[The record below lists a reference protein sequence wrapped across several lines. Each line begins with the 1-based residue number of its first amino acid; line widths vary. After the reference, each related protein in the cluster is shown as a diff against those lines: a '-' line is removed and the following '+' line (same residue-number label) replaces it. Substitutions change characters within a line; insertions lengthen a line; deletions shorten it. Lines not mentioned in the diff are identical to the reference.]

1 MRRKKF
7 FSAILLSLV
16 ICLTTPNVCPA
27 YAAGAAPDSQ
37 SLVQA
42 KYNLSPESMSFLRDH
57 NVDFSVFKADSIS
70 AHGSETEAVPF
81 SMEESILG
89 LIQETDAYGFTDE
102 QIQQYVDGLVNSDTI
117 IAASDNGQAY
127 AVTTPPMSTRNSD
140 GPGFEVKSKSGYSQ
154 STAFVTLPTAY
165 NAGNSN
171 SWMFYTISSPTSN
184 WGIDVG
190 IFYASGNY
198 VNAWRGFYTAQ
209 GSGTKSGPIIDE
221 VSAGSRLYFNAKIES
236 NGYLLFRILNATD
249 FSEEYYRLY
258 YYVGSQ
264 GIYQSNGIFNRQ
276 ITMTSNI
283 GSYTNGSY
291 IENAKFSDAYV
302 YSTTGYSQTTT
313 TNTESGRRGVLSGK
327 GVSASLT
334 TVNSYTPWYAEDI
347 SIHFSAR

>member
-16 ICLTTPNVCPA
+16 ICLTTPNACPA

-190 IFYASGNY
+190 VSKRAVKENQKGKRGQKSLDVWNDSG
-198 VNAWRGFYTAQ
+198 AFETR
-209 GSGTKSGPIIDE
+209 SGYRPVRKQLRHLE
-221 VSAGSRLYFNAKIES
+221 
-236 NGYLLFRILNATD
+236 D
-249 FSEEYYRLY
+249 FPA
-258 YYVGSQ
+258 
-264 GIYQSNGIFNRQ
+264 FA
-276 ITMTSNI
+276 
-283 GSYTNGSY
+283 
-291 IENAKFSDAYV
+291 EN
-302 YSTTGYSQTTT
+302 TCC
-313 TNTESGRRGVLSGK
+313 GV
-327 GVSASLT
+327 
-334 TVNSYTPWYAEDI
+334 PE
-347 SIHFSAR
+347 

>member
-1 MRRKKF
+1 MLFR
-7 FSAILLSLV
+7 
-16 ICLTTPNVCPA
+16 
-27 YAAGAAPDSQ
+27 
-37 SLVQA
+37 
-42 KYNLSPESMSFLRDH
+42 
-57 NVDFSVFKADSIS
+57 
-70 AHGSETEAVPF
+70 
-81 SMEESILG
+81 
-89 LIQETDAYGFTDE
+89 
-102 QIQQYVDGLVNSDTI
+102 
-117 IAASDNGQAY
+117 
-127 AVTTPPMSTRNSD
+127 
-140 GPGFEVKSKSGYSQ
+140 
-154 STAFVTLPTAY
+154 
-165 NAGNSN
+165 
-171 SWMFYTISSPTSN
+171 
-184 WGIDVG
+184 
-190 IFYASGNY
+190 
-198 VNAWRGFYTAQ
+198 
-209 GSGTKSGPIIDE
+209 
-221 VSAGSRLYFNAKIES
+221 SRLYFNAKIES

-249 FSEEYYRLY
+249 FSEEYYSLY